1 MSHMY
6 TIEYPPNHIFEVFS
20 IDWEWNQEHKTISNF
35 PKEVMDIV
43 MKYLP
48 KKSILALMS
57 TCRDLHRTCIS
68 YLFQNHK
75 MRFSYEYRK
84 DNIFHSTNFTEF
96 PRIVDT
102 IDRYPESIIF
112 IKDLELY
119 SAQDYSKTH
128 LEHTA
133 SKLKMF
139 FRKAYSDNYNGL
151 LSEAKF
157 YNTLPT
163 MNNIQSLKICITNHK
178 TLHKLSTSLPQN
190 LYYLMID
197 LKLDASADMELNSLK
212 PLTLSISPINI
223 ILLKITNKGRKPM
236 IFGAEKSLKTISF
249 LFADIEFNGYE
260 DHEQDE
266 IRYQLHKVGS
276 TNSFFQCG
284 KIIANIISRSYKS
297 MASVQINGISAEMIF
312 LHCETHITYKK
323 LEVIS
328 FDWLSVPYLKTWIR
342 IIERHNRALRYFFY
356 RKPMPL
362 IFCIKLPSILNVK
375 TQEKMFHFAGS
386 SSDLWHKISDFN
398 SEYWKRFIEEF
409 SDRFTDTQDAMN

>member
-1 MSHMY
+1 
-6 TIEYPPNHIFEVFS
+6 
-20 IDWEWNQEHKTISNF
+20 
-35 PKEVMDIV
+35 
-43 MKYLP
+43 
-48 KKSILALMS
+48 
-57 TCRDLHRTCIS
+57 
-68 YLFQNHK
+68 

-212 PLTLSISPINI
+212 PLTFSISPINI

-266 IRYQLHKVGS
+266 IRYQLHKVY
-276 TNSFFQCG
+276 
-284 KIIANIISRSYKS
+284 RR
-297 MASVQINGISAEMIF
+297 IF
-312 LHCETHITYKK
+312 R
-323 LEVIS
+323 
-328 FDWLSVPYLKTWIR
+328 P
-342 IIERHNRALRYFFY
+342 FY
-356 RKPMPL
+356 
-362 IFCIKLPSILNVK
+362 
-375 TQEKMFHFAGS
+375 
-386 SSDLWHKISDFN
+386 
-398 SEYWKRFIEEF
+398 
-409 SDRFTDTQDAMN
+409 